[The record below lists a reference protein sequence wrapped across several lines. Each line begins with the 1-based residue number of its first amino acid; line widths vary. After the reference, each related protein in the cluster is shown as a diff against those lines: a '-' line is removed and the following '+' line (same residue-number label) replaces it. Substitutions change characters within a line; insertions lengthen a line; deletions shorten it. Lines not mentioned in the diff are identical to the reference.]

1 MKLIPVIY
9 LVFCA
14 GFAFSNRNESSLKSK
29 CSKNYL
35 IYVNDTI
42 PLMDADSLD
51 QEMFIEE
58 IRDTTGK
65 TFSEDLSSILH
76 VLKYYKISVPE
87 FKYVYFK
94 KVHIG
99 PGGYYDDLQLYN
111 DTMILFRSGFNRNI
125 TPLFVTYYK
134 LQDNKVDR
142 FHYQFMN
149 GKLEKTD

>member
-1 MKLIPVIY
+1 MPVIY
-9 LVFCA
+9 LAFCV
-14 GFAFSNRNESSLKSK
+14 GFAFSNWNESSLKSE

-35 IYVNDTI
+35 ICVNDTI
-42 PLMDADSLD
+42 PLRNADSLD

-65 TFSEDLSSILH
+65 TFSDDLSSILH

-87 FKYVYFK
+87 FKYAYFK
-94 KVHIG
+94 KVYIG

-111 DTMILFRSGFNRNI
+111 DKMILFRADFNRNI

-134 LQDNKVDR
+134 LQNNKVDSNN
-142 FHYQFMN
+142 YQFIN